1 MSFANR
7 DYGLPKFFG
16 NLVFMADHGSQ
27 VLVRL
32 GQIVRARREELDL
45 RQDELADRGGPSTTT
60 MTKIENGTGEP
71 APVTLRKL
79 DVGLRWERGSARRV
93 LRGGDPTPL
102 AAPSETEDAR
112 PAGLAFG
119 DSVIRILKS
128 LLTEDEFGF
137 SESDRQ
143 EIVRLIGVVEGE
155 MAYWLPMR
163 QAPAAR
169 SAYITQVQQVL
180 TDAKALIDAA
190 MSRRYGK
197 AWDESPSADETEG
210 SRPGVSRTRNLTT
223 AVEDDILGRK
233 APE

>member
-1 MSFANR
+1 
-7 DYGLPKFFG
+7 
-16 NLVFMADHGSQ
+16 
-27 VLVRL
+27 
-32 GQIVRARREELDL
+32 
-45 RQDELADRGGPSTTT
+45 

-79 DVGLRWERGSARRV
+79 DVGLSWERGSARRV
-93 LRGGDPTPL
+93 LHGGEPTPL
-102 AAPSETEDAR
+102 AAPSGTEDAR
-112 PAGLAFG
+112 PAALAFG
-119 DSVIRILKS
+119 EAVIRILKS
-128 LLTEDEFGF
+128 LLTEDGFDF
-137 SESDRQ
+137 SESDRK

-180 TDAKALIDAA
+180 ADAKALIDAA

-197 AWDESPSADETEG
+197 AWDESPSVDAPED
-210 SRPGVSRTRNLTT
+210 SPQAVSRTRSLTT

-233 APE
+233 ASE